1 MEIINAKADLP
12 CKDPTLPP
20 TTDPKQPIKCFPLGL
35 PSALR
40 PTNCRQER
48 ATAQQEQAAGP
59 EDRGEPQGAGIRSSV
74 WILKKGGEREVS
86 VWISQDMDI
95 SPKHPELSI

>member
-1 MEIINAKADLP
+1 MLIETINAKADLP
-12 CKDPTLPP
+12 CKDPTIPP

-59 EDRGEPQGAGIRSSV
+59 EDRGEHKEQGYAA
-74 WILKKGGEREVS
+74 
-86 VWISQDMDI
+86 
-95 SPKHPELSI
+95 LSGS